1 MMPNPLRIVIVDDHP
16 MVRQGLR
23 AVLEH
28 HPGFEVVAEV
38 ADGRSAVA
46 AVAAHVPHVVLMD
59 IQMPTLDGIEATRRI
74 KLNHPAVAVLIL
86 TMFEDDDSVLSA
98 LRAGASGYLL
108 KGADQ
113 REIVN
118 AILVVAQGGATFGPA
133 VAARVLDMVTDS
145 PNEPAAAFP
154 ELTGREHE
162 ILERIARGDS
172 NRTIADRLGLS
183 PKTIANN
190 LSNIF
195 TKLHV
200 TDRAQAVVRA
210 RDAGLGHP
218 PP

>member
-1 MMPNPLRIVIVDDHP
+1 
-16 MVRQGLR
+16 
-23 AVLEH
+23 
-28 HPGFEVVAEV
+28 
-38 ADGRSAVA
+38 
-46 AVAAHVPHVVLMD
+46 
-59 IQMPTLDGIEATRRI
+59 
-74 KLNHPAVAVLIL
+74 
-86 TMFEDDDSVLSA
+86 
-98 LRAGASGYLL
+98 
-108 KGADQ
+108 
-113 REIVN
+113 
-118 AILVVAQGGATFGPA
+118 VAQGGATFGPA